1 MKCET
6 LHLKM
11 HTFPTQTAILDV
23 IFCKTLKIIQNMMG
37 FFVCQTIKVEY
48 KIGLN
53 SCIILETAIKKNVSD
68 FCQLV
73 GRAKASLS
81 TCMSN

>member
-37 FFVCQTIKVEY
+37 FFVCQTIK
-48 KIGLN
+48 I
-53 SCIILETAIKKNVSD
+53 
-68 FCQLV
+68 
-73 GRAKASLS
+73 
-81 TCMSN
+81 